1 MVGGYLS
8 FQGINGSARYKKT
21 AIEEILPVEIL
32 PYDDR
37 IEVPEGFNVVVREED
52 HQILKG
58 LSGKWPPLLGFNEV
72 IPKKGCHTIISTPK
86 SVGGHPLLALGN
98 FGSGK
103 TMVWTSD
110 IGPHW
115 VSKEFLAWQGYKA
128 LWNQIMKWLVQ

>member
-1 MVGGYLS
+1 
-8 FQGINGSARYKKT
+8 
-21 AIEEILPVEIL
+21 
-32 PYDDR
+32 
-37 IEVPEGFNVVVREED
+37 
-52 HQILKG
+52 
-58 LSGKWPPLLGFNEV
+58 LGFNEV